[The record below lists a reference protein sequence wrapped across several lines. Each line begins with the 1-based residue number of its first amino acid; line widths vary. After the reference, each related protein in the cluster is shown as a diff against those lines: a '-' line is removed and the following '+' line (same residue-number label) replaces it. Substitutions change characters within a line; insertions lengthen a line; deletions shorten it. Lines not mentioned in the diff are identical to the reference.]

1 MFIPDHWKCSTQNNG
16 SFLSSK
22 LICIRIDILFQPA
35 LAGEDGCHLFSNEDG
50 PEFDALEMFMDKT
63 SEEIFEKASKDESA
77 VSFTAQLGPL
87 LFLTSIFFLSFI
99 GRIIFSP
106 LMPAIENDLGLTHAD
121 AGVLFL
127 MISLGYFVSLIGSG
141 FISCRIGHKKTIVIS
156 SVAVGVMLWV
166 ISLCETLWGIRTGMF
181 LIGLAAGLYLPS
193 GIASVTSIADPRH
206 WGRAIAIHEL
216 APNLSFVLAPLLS
229 EMLMAWFTW
238 RGALLL
244 LGICSILAGLAFGQ
258 FGKGAEG
265 YGQAPSFSS
274 FVTLFRERSFWI
286 MILLFSFGITAT
298 LGIYAM
304 LPLYLVVEQ
313 GIERNWANTAVALS
327 RISGLFMAFLAG
339 WVSDRV
345 GPEKAMGA
353 ILLIA
358 GIMTMLL
365 GIRFQCMGDFDRVSS
380 ACHCGLFFSARIR
393 GTFFHRT
400 AQCQKCGRVAHMPVA
415 FVLGGGAIPAG
426 IGLMGDA
433 GSLGLGIVL
442 RGRLSARGFFSL
454 CSLRFPAFRLH
465 HPIYS

>member
-1 MFIPDHWKCSTQNNG
+1 MLHTEQRIIPVLKTDLYQNRHFISTCTCG
-16 SFLSSK
+16 GGWLSS
-22 LICIRIDILFQPA
+22 
-35 LAGEDGCHLFSNEDG
+35 FSNEDG

-63 SEEIFEKASKDESA
+63 SEEIFEKASKDEGA

-156 SVAVGVMLWV
+156 SVAVGVMLWA

-181 LIGLAAGLYLPS
+181 LIGMAAGLYLPS
-193 GIASVTSIADPRH
+193 GIASVTAIADPRH

-238 RGALLL
+238 RGELLL

-274 FVTLFRERSFWI
+274 FVTLFRERSFLI

-313 GIERNWANTAVALS
+313 GIERNWANTALALS

-365 GIRFQCMGDFDRVSS
+365 GSVSS
-380 ACHCGLFFSARIR
+380 SWVILIVFLQPVVAVCFFPPGFAALSSIGPPGARN
-393 GTFFHRT
+393 
-400 AQCQKCGRVAHMPVA
+400 VAVSLTMPVA
-415 FVLGGGAIPAG
+415 FVVGGGAIPAG

-442 RGRLSARGFFSL
+442 AGALIGTGFIFALFLKVS
-454 CSLRFPAFRLH
+454 RV
-465 HPIYS
+465 

>member
-1 MFIPDHWKCSTQNNG
+1 
-16 SFLSSK
+16 
-22 LICIRIDILFQPA
+22 
-35 LAGEDGCHLFSNEDG
+35 
-50 PEFDALEMFMDKT
+50 MDKA
-63 SEEIFEKASKDESA
+63 SEKTLEEVSKDEGA

-87 LFLTSIFFLSFI
+87 LFLTSIFFLTFV

-121 AGVLFL
+121 AGALFL

-141 FISCRIGHKKTIVIS
+141 FISCRIGHKMTIVIS
-156 SVAVGVMLWV
+156 SVAVGAVLWV
-166 ISLCETLWGIRTGMF
+166 ISMSETLWGIRIGMF

-229 EMLMAWFTW
+229 EMLMAWFSW

-244 LGICSILAGLAFGQ
+244 LGIISIFMGLAFAK

-265 YGQAPSFSS
+265 YGQAPSLSS
-274 FVTLFRERSFWI
+274 FAALFKERSFWI

-313 GIERNWANTAVALS
+313 GIERNWANTVVALS

-365 GIRFQCMGDFDRVSS
+365 GAVSS
-380 ACHCGLFFSARIR
+380 SWVILIVFLQPVIAVCFFPPGFAALSSIGPPSARN
-393 GTFFHRT
+393 
-400 AQCQKCGRVAHMPVA
+400 VAVSLTVPAA
-415 FVLGGGAIPAG
+415 FVIGGGVIPAG
-426 IGLMGDA
+426 IGMMGDA

-442 RGRLSARGFFSL
+442 SGALIATGFLFALFLKISP
-454 CSLRFPAFRLH
+454 S
-465 HPIYS
+465 